1 MHSSP
6 AQHVPVRR
14 LLLVLFAFCIMMP
27 AAAWGQDVLTEVSPK
42 RMTKILTSMGLD
54 VQEPKTTSDGK
65 NPVIKFELAGYE
77 VVLFLAKDHSDA
89 QLFVGFQGQQVTPE
103 KMNEW
108 NRGHRFTRGY
118 RDQDGDSILESDL
131 DFTGGVTEANIKA
144 WVKIFRSST
153 GAYAKF
159 LHTTSV
165 SGRT

>member
-1 MHSSP
+1 MRVH
-6 AQHVPVRR
+6 R

-42 RMTKILTSMGLD
+42 RMTKILTSMGLE

-65 NPVIKFELAGYE
+65 NPVIRFELGGYG
-77 VVLFLAKDHSDA
+77 VVLFLAEDHSDA
-89 QLFVGFQGQQVTPE
+89 QLYVGFRGKQIPAD

-108 NRGHRFTRGY
+108 NRGHRFIRGY
-118 RDQDGDSILESDL
+118 RDAEGDSVLESDI

-144 WVKIFRSST
+144 WVKIFRNLT
-153 GAYAKF
+153 GEYSRF

-165 SGRT
+165 TGRS